1 MGDSL
6 NIDQPSGSAAASGV
20 AASVDAAAAS
30 GVAASVDAAPA
41 SGVGTLTLIP
51 PAAVA
56 VVAAPQ
62 AQDAVKLDPATLT
75 KLDGMVNGYLDA
87 ISSLDVKDPK
97 FDARVAD
104 IRKLGDDDIKASAQV
119 SSRLLDRPVASMQ
132 HGGLSGSSSVSWVRY
147 RSPGKSSSAC
157 WPSSGSS
164 RLSSSST
171 CWWFSPSRC
180 FSAPVWSV
188 QPGGLSGSSSVSTSL
203 IQLRR
208 QIDDLDP
215 AHQGDLLS
223 AHKILGILPFGDK
236 LRDYFG
242 KYQSSQG
249 HINAIITALYHGQD
263 TLQKDN
269 ADLEQEKANLWGI
282 MERLR
287 EYIYLAQK
295 LDTGLAARIAQIQT
309 TDPDRAKVLN
319 EDMLFYVRQKVQDL
333 ATQLAVSVQGYLALD
348 VIRRNNLELV
358 KGVDRA
364 TTTTISALR
373 TAVIVAQAL
382 VDQKLVLDQIT
393 ALNTTTSNL
402 IESTSVMLR
411 QQSGAINEQAA
422 SATIDIQKLQHA
434 FDNIYATMDEIDSFK
449 LKALDN
455 MSQTVDALTTQI
467 GKAQTYLDR
476 ARPGDQTGD
485 DQSGL
490 NLK

>member
-132 HGGLSGSSSVSWVRY
+132 H
-147 RSPGKSSSAC
+147 
-157 WPSSGSS
+157 
-164 RLSSSST
+164 
-171 CWWFSPSRC
+171 
-180 FSAPVWSV
+180 
-188 QPGGLSGSSSVSTSL
+188 GGLSGSSSVSTSL

>member
-1 MGDSL
+1 MSDSL

-132 HGGLSGSSSVSWVRY
+132 HGGLSGSSSVS
-147 RSPGKSSSAC
+147 
-157 WPSSGSS
+157 
-164 RLSSSST
+164 
-171 CWWFSPSRC
+171 
-180 FSAPVWSV
+180 
-188 QPGGLSGSSSVSTSL
+188 TSL

-223 AHKILGILPFGDK
+223 AHKFLGILPFGDK

-295 LDTGLAARIAQIQT
+295 LDAGLAARIAQIQT

-467 GKAQTYLDR
+467 GKAQMYLDR

>member
-6 NIDQPSGSAAASGV
+6 NIDQPSGSAA
-20 AASVDAAAAS
+20 
-30 GVAASVDAAPA
+30 A

-132 HGGLSGSSSVSWVRY
+132 H
-147 RSPGKSSSAC
+147 
-157 WPSSGSS
+157 
-164 RLSSSST
+164 
-171 CWWFSPSRC
+171 
-180 FSAPVWSV
+180 
-188 QPGGLSGSSSVSTSL
+188 GGLSGSSSVSTSL

-393 ALNTTTSNL
+393 ALNTPTSNL

-476 ARPGDQTGD
+476 ARSRDQAPDDAPGL
-485 DQSGL
+485 S
-490 NLK
+490 LK